1 MVDNKLQATLKLKKK
16 LRLKVILTLLPLLYW
31 LGFEKTTYK
40 LKDYFI
46 QNAEKDIERYVD
58 IKVYR
63 GNKRIK

>member
-1 MVDNKLQATLKLKKK
+1 MVDNKLQATLKPKKK

-58 IKVYR
+58 IKVYL